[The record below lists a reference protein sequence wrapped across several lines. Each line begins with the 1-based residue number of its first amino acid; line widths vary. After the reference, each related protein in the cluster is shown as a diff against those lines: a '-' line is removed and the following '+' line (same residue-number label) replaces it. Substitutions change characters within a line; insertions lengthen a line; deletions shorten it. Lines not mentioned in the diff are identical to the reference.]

1 VLKWN
6 PKEHLLKMWQ
16 IHDHV
21 NILSNKFISKDM
33 IIPQDSQMGGLEN
46 KQSRVVK
53 LMYHVVPTKRG
64 SVNLNMCHHIEK
76 NKVMIPLETSDKC
89 KNNQSLTSQKN
100 MGNKLNH

>member
-1 VLKWN
+1 
-6 PKEHLLKMWQ
+6 
-16 IHDHV
+16 
-21 NILSNKFISKDM
+21 M